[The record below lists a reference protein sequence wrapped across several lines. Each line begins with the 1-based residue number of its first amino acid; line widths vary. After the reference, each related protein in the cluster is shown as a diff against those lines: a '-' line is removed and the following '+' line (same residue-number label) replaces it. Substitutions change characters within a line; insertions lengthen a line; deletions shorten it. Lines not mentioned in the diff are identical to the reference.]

1 MLISLSVSCL
11 SVSLSRTA
19 CRRVR
24 VLAVE
29 EWERTG
35 FQYDLISCL
44 NLLDRC
50 ETPLDLLKGMQR
62 SLVPGT
68 GRVILA
74 LVLPFQPYV
83 EIGVWKE
90 KADLTQ
96 LAMANHTHT

>member
-1 MLISLSVSCL
+1 M
-11 SVSLSRTA
+11 
-19 CRRVR
+19 
-24 VLAVE
+24 LAVE

-50 ETPLDLLKGMQR
+50 ETPLDLLKGIQR

-83 EIGVWKE
+83 EIGMCV
-90 KADLTQ
+90 
-96 LAMANHTHT
+96 ANPSRWNQGE